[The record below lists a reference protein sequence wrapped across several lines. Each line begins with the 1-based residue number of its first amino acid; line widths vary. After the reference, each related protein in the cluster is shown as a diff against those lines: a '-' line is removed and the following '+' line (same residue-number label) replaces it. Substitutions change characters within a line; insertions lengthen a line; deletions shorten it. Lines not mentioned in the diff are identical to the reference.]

1 MDYKA
6 QLSTATYA
14 PDALVAGNH
23 HLLVGRKITIATGEG
38 ELPRG
43 AVIGKVTASN
53 GATADPS
60 DENTGTASIGTI
72 TVSPT
77 ALDGDYTVVVTAAK
91 DGDTAA
97 KFTVT
102 APNGATAT
110 GSMGVAF
117 SGVGLSFTITD
128 GVTGEGTAP
137 AAKDD
142 SWTIAVVAANGEY
155 RLSTSGASDGSQ
167 TPDLILAEP
176 VDATTRDIEAL
187 AYERGDFN
195 ANALTIGTGHTV
207 ASIRDGLRAKGITIL
222 PALAA

>member
-53 GATADPS
+53 GATAQAGT
-60 DENTGTASIGTI
+60 NTGTASVGTI
-72 TVSPT
+72 TVST
-77 ALDGDYTVVVTAAK
+77 NALDGDYTVVVTAAK

-97 KFTVT
+97 TFTVT

-128 GVTGEGTAP
+128 GVTGDGTAP

-142 SWTIAVVAANGEY
+142 SWTISVVAANGEY
-155 RLSTSGASDGSQ
+155 RLSAAGASDGSQ

-195 ANALTIGTGHTV
+195 ANALTLGAGHTV